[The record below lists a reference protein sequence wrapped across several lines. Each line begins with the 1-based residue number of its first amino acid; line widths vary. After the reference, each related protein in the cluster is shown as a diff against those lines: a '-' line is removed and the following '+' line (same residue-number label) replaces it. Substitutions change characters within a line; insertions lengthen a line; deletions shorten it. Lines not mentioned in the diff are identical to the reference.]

1 MFITKRMQV
10 ILEAYPIKNFE
21 EGVEAFKHYPYKDY
35 ARTTTLKKFDLFAY
49 LEDGAKLWT
58 SLSAEDVEN
67 AAVLKES
74 LGKTKEEMFQFMLET
89 SSHYDKETKTFHAEP
104 RWFQEWSPAH
114 DDGLYLV
121 FSGEVGVVTH
131 PEDSEKTMSFG
142 PEYNKS
148 IVEEFLNI
156 LLMDSDERTTPIELF
171 ERKLAYY
178 MSWVM

>member
-10 ILEAYPIKNFE
+10 ILEAYPIKNYE
-21 EGVEAFKHYPYKDY
+21 EGVEAFKHFPYKDY
-35 ARTTTLKKFDLFAY
+35 ARTTTLKEFDLFAY
-49 LEDGAKLWT
+49 LEDGGKLWT
-58 SLSAEDVEN
+58 SLSNEDVEN
-67 AAVLKES
+67 AAFLKEL
-74 LGKTKEEMFQFMLET
+74 LGKTEEEMFQFMLET

-104 RWFQEWSPAH
+104 RWFQEWSSAH

-131 PEDSEKTMSFG
+131 PEDSTKTMSFG

-148 IVEEFLNI
+148 TVEDVLYR
-156 LLMDSDERTTPIELF
+156 LLMESDERTTPIELF
-171 ERKLAYY
+171 ERRLAYY

>member
-49 LEDGAKLWT
+49 LEDGGKLWT
-58 SLSAEDVEN
+58 SLSNEDVEN
-67 AAVLKES
+67 AAFLKEL
-74 LGKTKEEMFQFMLET
+74 LGKTKEEMFQFMLEM

-131 PEDSEKTMSFG
+131 PEDSEKTMSFD
-142 PEYNKS
+142 PYYNKS
-148 IVEEFLNI
+148 TVEAVLYS

>member
-10 ILEAYPIKNFE
+10 ILEAYPIKNYE
-21 EGVEAFKHYPYKDY
+21 EGVEAFKHFPYKDY
-35 ARTTTLKKFDLFAY
+35 ARTTTLKEFDLFAY
-49 LEDGAKLWT
+49 LEDGGKLWN
-58 SLSAEDVEN
+58 SLSDEDVEN
-67 AAVLKES
+67 AAFLKEL

-104 RWFQEWSPAH
+104 RWFQEWSPED

-131 PEDSEKTMSFG
+131 PEDSTKTMSFD
-142 PEYNKS
+142 PYYNES
-148 IVEEFLNI
+148 TVEAVLYS
-156 LLMDSDERTTPIELF
+156 LLMKSDERTTPIELF